1 MVRRP
6 TISNRAAVLHM
17 LLSKD
22 FEAFVE
28 KAWMWIESEQPVS
41 WNWHIDAILHVLDEV
56 RRGNIRRLLVTMPP
70 RNGKTNLI
78 TVIFVAWCL
87 GQDPTM
93 NFVCVS
99 YANDLSAKFGRRCL
113 SIMQSSWYRELFP
126 GTIISNKRSAA
137 DDFETTKGG
146 GRLATSVT
154 GTLTGRGGDIIILDD
169 VIKPDEAFS
178 ETVRNTVNEWYRS
191 TLTSRLNDKRR
202 GAIICVM
209 QRLHQFDLA
218 GLMIE
223 SGLWRHLKLAA
234 IATEDERIPLTWGR
248 EFARKA
254 GEVLHPERESLADLE
269 HLRAEMGTNVFTAQY
284 QQMPVPADGLIFKR
298 HWLQSYDPS
307 TLDRERRGGVILQ
320 SWDTGNKT
328 GENNAWSVCITAL
341 YRNGLIYIL
350 DICRVR
356 LEMPELVRKAVEL
369 AQQYR
374 PDHLFIEDKASGEGL
389 ILFLRKELNRS
400 LWPRPCTPTTDKVTR
415 AEGISPIIENKRLFV
430 PTEATWLGEF
440 KSELLGFPNVRFM
453 DQVDALTQMLEWVR
467 DEDARPKPIQ
477 NAGPEEM
484 FDGGSDRQEPNLPD
498 DYDPWS
504 GL

>member
-6 TISNRAAVLHM
+6 NISNRPALLRM

-28 KAWMWIESEQPVS
+28 KAWMCIESEQPVS

-113 SIMQSSWYRELFP
+113 AIMQSSWYRELFP
-126 GTIISNKRSAA
+126 GTIISSKRSAA

-178 ETVRNTVNEWYRS
+178 ETVRNAVNEWYRS

-234 IATEDERIPLTWGR
+234 IATENERIQLTGKR
-248 EFARKA
+248 VFRRKA
-254 GEVLHPERESLADLE
+254 GEALHPERESLADLE

-307 TLDRERRGGVILQ
+307 TLNRERYGGVILQ

-328 GENNAWSVCITAL
+328 GESNAWSVCITAL

-350 DICRVR
+350 DVCRVR
-356 LEMPELVRKAVEL
+356 LERPELVRKAVEL
-369 AQQYR
+369 AHQYR
-374 PDHLFIEDKASGEGL
+374 PDDLLIEDKASGEGL
-389 ILFLRKELNRS
+389 ILLLRRELDRS
-400 LWPRPCTPTTDKVTR
+400 LWPLPCTPTTDKVTR
-415 AEGISPIIENKRLFV
+415 AEGISPIVENKRLFV
-430 PTEATWLGEF
+430 PFEATWLGEF

-467 DEDARPKPIQ
+467 AQDARPLPEQI
-477 NAGPEEM
+477 AGPEEM
-484 FDGGSDRQEPNLPD
+484 LDDGSDWQDPDLPED
-498 DYDPWS
+498 FDPWS